1 MKKKI
6 LIICLLVACV
16 SGVWARSHAD
26 GDTVAIVRPDMEA
39 IRQAVQ
45 DSKSPYYYPRLIE
58 RYLSRDTT
66 LTPDDYRHL
75 YLGYSFQDD
84 YDPYRVSSYETSLDT
99 LYRRCDYSEEECRAL
114 IQYAEQVLADN
125 PFDMRRMTLLA
136 YVHNLLGHQSEVVFW
151 QTRIHYLLDAILST
165 GDGRTPETAW
175 YIIEP
180 VHAYDLLNTLGV
192 VAESYEFRP
201 PCYDY
206 IQVYDLIGN
215 ARGFYFNVSRI
226 LEEYQHKFG
235 AE

>member
-1 MKKKI
+1 MSKGFPGFLNFFVYEKKDTHYMA
-6 LIICLLVACV
+6 CWMACV
-16 SGVWARSHAD
+16 SRRLGPFDTD

-39 IRQAVQ
+39 IREAVQ
-45 DSKSPYYYPRLIE
+45 DTNSPYYYPRLIG
-58 RYLSRDTT
+58 RYLGRDTT
-66 LTPDDYRHL
+66 LTTDDYLHL

-99 LYRRCDYSEEECRAL
+99 LYRRCDYNEEECQAL
-114 IQYAEQVLADN
+114 IRYAEQVLADN

-151 QTRIHYLLDAILST
+151 QTRIHHLLDAILST
-165 GDGRTPETAW
+165 GDGRTPQTAW

-215 ARGFYFNVSRI
+215 AVDFIST
-226 LEEYQHKFG
+226 
-235 AE
+235 